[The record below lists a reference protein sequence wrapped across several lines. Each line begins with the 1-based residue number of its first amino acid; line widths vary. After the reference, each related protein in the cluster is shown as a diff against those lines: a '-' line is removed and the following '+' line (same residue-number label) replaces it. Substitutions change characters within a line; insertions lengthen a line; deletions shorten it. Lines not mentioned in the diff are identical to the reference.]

1 MGVLCFGWIGI
12 AVTTVVVVGLF
23 LVDFDMIAVVN
34 SVVISS

>member
-1 MGVLCFGWIGI
+1 MCVLCFGWIGI
-12 AVTTVVVVGLF
+12 AVATVVVVGLF